1 MSNIKSKNTEFSK
14 IEFNEN
20 KINFL
25 ENKSKEKAKELI
37 KTLLKNTLNASLLK
51 LESNSNNHIESL
63 KLSSK
68 SFKEFSKLINNINI
82 KIEETKKKK
91 FKEREKKAQVFKKG
105 RKIVTE
111 YNFNNR
117 SKTIESNL
125 IKFRNKMI
133 NIDGKKNI
141 SKLNKKH
148 NMIGHKL
155 GNKTMLSFRN
165 INEIENDENINQ
177 KIHRFKN
184 ISLQNTSQNFRKVN
198 HKIIPATPVIKLRDK
213 EKKQILSKAIKSKNV
228 DYKNGK
234 NAHSRTV
241 ILSHLADIE
250 ENNENIESN
259 RKNYNQNEK
268 YSNKNVKRIIYKNQN
283 KNKDIRINYK
293 TEKVNGIK
301 NNLHNRNIH
310 ENLNKTSIIKSVD
323 GINKDTNN
331 NIIFNSTRNSNK
343 NINIHETNELK
354 NIVKLVDDVNENLN
368 KLLKVNSNNNRKKS
382 FVKELK
388 FQNQSSK
395 ELISAIKDVK
405 IKELQNNSLE
415 IANNNFNKKDK
426 DSEKINISKSYSL
439 NFLQKK
445 EHEINLKKNEN
456 NIIKLLK
463 NMYIKDDI
471 MKEDEKKNQIKKNK
485 SSLTLRYN
493 CKLLEY
499 NSDKKYYKSTEN
511 IFKESKYYKIKEA
524 NNLIKEKLNIQK
536 KSKFIYNNNENE
548 KNQIINSII
557 EIIINKT
564 KEKIQFINNQKIL
577 KNENINGFI

>member
-213 EKKQILSKAIKSKNV
+213 EKKQILAKAIKSKNV
-228 DYKNGK
+228 HYKSGK

-368 KLLKVNSNNNRKKS
+368 KLLKVNSNK
-382 FVKELK
+382 
-388 FQNQSSK
+388 
-395 ELISAIKDVK
+395 
-405 IKELQNNSLE
+405 
-415 IANNNFNKKDK
+415 
-426 DSEKINISKSYSL
+426 
-439 NFLQKK
+439 
-445 EHEINLKKNEN
+445 
-456 NIIKLLK
+456 
-463 NMYIKDDI
+463 
-471 MKEDEKKNQIKKNK
+471 
-485 SSLTLRYN
+485 
-493 CKLLEY
+493 
-499 NSDKKYYKSTEN
+499 
-511 IFKESKYYKIKEA
+511 
-524 NNLIKEKLNIQK
+524 
-536 KSKFIYNNNENE
+536 
-548 KNQIINSII
+548 
-557 EIIINKT
+557 
-564 KEKIQFINNQKIL
+564 
-577 KNENINGFI
+577 